1 MRRGRVRRRRL
12 GKLTLLGAVL
22 VLLLLGGASPAS
34 AHAALRGAD
43 PADGTVLKSA
53 PGTVTLSFTESVS
66 LLDDSFRLFDP
77 EGRRVPTG
85 EPQHAPGRPDTA
97 RVAFP
102 EGLGEGTFTLAWR
115 VVSADSHPVSGAFT
129 FSVGKPSPTMAAIDT
144 GPAENPTTRGL
155 YDLARYT
162 SYGAAALLIGTAAF
176 ALLCRPPH
184 TGPLRK
190 PLVAG
195 WWALLASTLA
205 LLVLRAP
212 YETGTGPA
220 SAFDPAAFAR
230 TLTGRPG
237 LVLLIRLALL
247 APAALLLVR
256 LSRRPP
262 EEKPSRANLAAGA
275 ALALALALTWA
286 GSEHASAGI
295 QVPVAMTSSV
305 LHLLAM
311 AVWLGGLTALLT
323 TLQHA
328 TPDEPETGRA
338 ASPAMRRKA
347 PPASS
352 DGDPEPKAKAAV
364 TVSAEDSGGR
374 TTVAALEGT
383 AATGASD
390 GAATSAAPVDGPAR
404 AAAGAVGRTA
414 AGASAPSV
422 DGPALT
428 AVVVRFSRIAFGA
441 VVVLVVTGVY
451 QSWRG
456 LGSWTTLTGT
466 EYGRLLLV
474 KLVVVALLL
483 AVAARSRRWTAR
495 LVTADT
501 SDTDPAAS
509 DGKAPAEDSGT
520 KTSVSAPDVCR
531 RALRRSVLAEVAVGI
546 AVLVFTTVLAGTLP
560 GRAAAEAAQAAP
572 VAGVPGASVTIIPFD
587 VGTPGGHGK
596 VQITLE
602 PGRVGQNAVE
612 AVVYGPDGGLTT
624 VPELRLSLSLPARN
638 IGPIDA
644 ALTNRG
650 GYWGTDTLNLP
661 IPGTWTMKATVRVS
675 EIDQASE
682 ERKVHIPR

>member
-1 MRRGRVRRRRL
+1 M
-12 GKLTLLGAVL
+12 TLLGAVL
-22 VLLLLGGASPAS
+22 VLLLLGGAGPAS
-34 AHAALRGAD
+34 AHAALRGTD

-53 PGTVTLSFTESVS
+53 PGRVTLSFTESVS

-77 EGRRVPTG
+77 EGRRVRTG

-102 EGLGEGTFTLAWR
+102 GGLGEGTFTVAWR

-220 SAFDPAAFAR
+220 SAVDPAAFAR

-237 LVLLIRLALL
+237 LVLLTRLALL
-247 APAALLLVR
+247 APVALLLVR
-256 LSRRPP
+256 LSRRRP
-262 EEKPSRANLAAGA
+262 EAKPSRVILAAGA

-328 TPDEPETGRA
+328 TPDEPETGRT
-338 ASPAMRRKA
+338 SSHGDA
-347 PPASS
+347 PPR
-352 DGDPEPKAKAAV
+352 AKAAV
-364 TVSAEDSGGR
+364 TVASEGRDGR

-383 AATGASD
+383 AAAAASD
-390 GAATSAAPVDGPAR
+390 GATGVLDSAAADA
-404 AAAGAVGRTA
+404 T
-414 AGASAPSV
+414 APSV

-428 AVVVRFSRIAFGA
+428 AAVVRFSRIAFGA

-456 LGSWTTLTGT
+456 LGSWTALTDT

-474 KLVVVALLL
+474 KLVAVALLL

-495 LVTADT
+495 LVTADAP
-501 SDTDPAAS
+501 DTDPAASDPAAS
-509 DGKAPAEDSGT
+509 DGKAPAEDPGT
-520 KTSVSAPDVCR
+520 KTSASAPDVCR

-560 GRAAAEAAQAAP
+560 GRAAAEAARATP
-572 VAGVPGASVTIIPFD
+572 ESGVPGASVTFIPFD

-612 AVVYGPDGGLTT
+612 AVVYGPDGGLTI

-650 GYWGTDTLNLP
+650 GYWGTDSLNLP

>member
-12 GKLTLLGAVL
+12 GQLTLLGAVL
-22 VLLLLGGASPAS
+22 VLFLLGGAGPAS

-43 PADGTVLKSA
+43 PADGTVLETA
-53 PGTVTLSFTESVS
+53 PGTITLAFTESVS

-77 EGRRVPTG
+77 EGRRVRTG

-102 EGLGEGTFTLAWR
+102 VGLGEGTFTVAWR

-144 GPAENPTTRGL
+144 GPSENPTTRGL

-162 SYGAAALLIGTAAF
+162 AYGAAALLIGTAAF
-176 ALLCRPPH
+176 ALLCRPPNAN
-184 TGPLRK
+184 PLRK

-212 YETGTGPA
+212 YETGTGPV
-220 SAFDPAAFAR
+220 SAFDPAAVSR

-237 LVLLIRLALL
+237 LMLLARLALL
-247 APAALLLVR
+247 APAAVLLVR
-256 LSRRPP
+256 LSRRRP
-262 EEKPSRANLAAGA
+262 EERPSRVILAAGA

-323 TLQHA
+323 ILQHVTA
-328 TPDEPETGRA
+328 DEPEAGHGET
-338 ASPAMRRKA
+338 
-347 PPASS
+347 
-352 DGDPEPKAKAAV
+352 EPGPGARAAV
-364 TVSAEDSGGR
+364 TVASEGSGGR
-374 TTVAALEGT
+374 TAVAV
-383 AATGASD
+383 
-390 GAATSAAPVDGPAR
+390 PVAE
-404 AAAGAVGRTA
+404 A
-414 AGASAPSV
+414 ASAVAPSA

-428 AVVVRFSRIAFGA
+428 AAVARFSRIAFGA
-441 VVVLVVTGVY
+441 VTVLVVTGVY

-456 LGSWTTLTGT
+456 LGSWATLTGT
-466 EYGRLLLV
+466 AYGRLLLV

-495 LVTADT
+495 LVTADAEP
-501 SDTDPAAS
+501 DVR
-509 DGKAPAEDSGT
+509 DGKAPAVPDGEARAEDPGT
-520 KTSVSAPDVCR
+520 KAPAPALAPAPDACR

-572 VAGVPGASVTIIPFD
+572 EAGVPGASVTIIPFD

-612 AVVYGPDGGLTT
+612 AVVYGPDGGLTI
-624 VPELRLSLSLPARN
+624 VPELRLSLSLPAQK

-644 ALTNRG
+644 GLTNRG
-650 GYWGTDTLNLP
+650 GYWGTDSLNLP
-661 IPGTWTMKATVRVS
+661 IPGTWTVKATVRVS
-675 EIDQASE
+675 EIDQVSV
-682 ERKVHIPR
+682 ERKVRILR

>member
-1 MRRGRVRRRRL
+1 MRRVRVRRRRL

-22 VLLLLGGASPAS
+22 VLLLLGGAGPAS

-43 PADGTVLKSA
+43 PADGTVLKTAS
-53 PGTVTLSFTESVS
+53 GTITLAFTESVS

-77 EGRRVPTG
+77 EGRRVRTG

-97 RVAFP
+97 QVAFP
-102 EGLGEGTFTLAWR
+102 EGLGEGTFTVAWR

-144 GPAENPTTRGL
+144 GPSENPTTRGL

-162 SYGAAALLIGTAAF
+162 AYGAAALLIGTAAF

-184 TGPLRK
+184 AGPLRK

-220 SAFDPAAFAR
+220 SAFDPAAVSR

-237 LVLLIRLALL
+237 LMLLARLALL
-247 APAALLLVR
+247 APTAVLLVR
-256 LSRRPP
+256 LSRRRP
-262 EEKPSRANLAAGA
+262 EEKASRATLTAGA

-323 TLQHA
+323 TLQHVA
-328 TPDEPETGRA
+328 ADEPEAGRGT
-338 ASPAMRRKA
+338 SA
-347 PPASS
+347 P
-352 DGDPEPKAKAAV
+352 GPKAKTAV
-364 TVSAEDSGGR
+364 TVASGGSGGG
-374 TTVAALEGT
+374 TTVAVPVAEGT
-383 AATGASD
+383 
-390 GAATSAAPVDGPAR
+390 SAV
-404 AAAGAVGRTA
+404 
-414 AGASAPSV
+414 APSA

-428 AVVVRFSRIAFGA
+428 AAVARFSRIAFGA
-441 VVVLVVTGVY
+441 VTVLVVTGVY

-456 LGSWTTLTGT
+456 LGSWTTLTDT
-466 EYGRLLLV
+466 AYGRLLLV

-495 LVTADT
+495 LVTADAGP
-501 SDTDPAAS
+501 DVC
-509 DGKAPAEDSGT
+509 DGKAPAVPDGKARAEDPGT
-520 KTSVSAPDVCR
+520 KASAPASASALAPSPAPDACR
-531 RALRRSVLAEVAVGI
+531 RALRGSVLAEVAVGI

-560 GRAAAEAAQAAP
+560 GRAAAEAARATP
-572 VAGVPGASVTIIPFD
+572 GAGVPGASVTVIPFD

-612 AVVYGPDGGLTT
+612 AVVYGPDGGLTI
-624 VPELRLSLSLPARN
+624 VPELRLSLSLPAQK

-644 ALTNRG
+644 GLTNRG
-650 GYWGTDTLNLP
+650 GYWGTDSLNLP
-661 IPGTWTMKATVRVS
+661 IAGTWTMKATVRVS
-675 EIDQASE
+675 EIDQVSV
-682 ERKVHIPR
+682 ERKVQIPR

>member
-102 EGLGEGTFTLAWR
+102 GGLGEGTFTMAWR

-129 FSVGKPSPTMAAIDT
+129 FSVGKPSPTTAAIDT

-237 LVLLIRLALL
+237 LVLLTRLALL
-247 APAALLLVR
+247 APVALLLVR
-256 LSRRPP
+256 LSRRRP
-262 EEKPSRANLAAGA
+262 EEKPSRASLAAGA

-338 ASPAMRRKA
+338 APPATRRKV
-347 PPASS
+347 PPASP
-352 DGDPEPKAKAAV
+352 DGDPEPRAKAAV
-364 TVSAEDSGGR
+364 TVAAEGSGGR
-374 TTVAALEGT
+374 TTVAALKGT

-390 GAATSAAPVDGPAR
+390 DAATTAAPVDGPVD
-404 AAAGAVGRTA
+404 AAAGAVDRSA
-414 AGASAPSV
+414 AGASEPSA

-428 AVVVRFSRIAFGA
+428 APVVRFSRIAFGA

-474 KLVVVALLL
+474 KLVVVAMLL

-495 LVTADT
+495 LVTADAA
-501 SDTDPAAS
+501 DTDPAAS
-509 DGKAPAEDSGT
+509 DGKAPAEDPGT
-520 KTSVSAPDVCR
+520 KTSPSAPDVCR

-560 GRAAAEAAQAAP
+560 GRAAAEAAQATP
-572 VAGVPGASVTIIPFD
+572 VAGVPGASVTVIPFD

>member
-1 MRRGRVRRRRL
+1 MRRGRVRRRL
-12 GKLTLLGAVL
+12 GKLTLLGGVL
-22 VLLLLGGASPAS
+22 VLLLLGGAGPAS

-43 PADGTVLKSA
+43 PADGTVLKTA
-53 PGTVTLSFTESVS
+53 PGTITLAFTESVS

-77 EGRRVPTG
+77 EGRRVRTG

-102 EGLGEGTFTLAWR
+102 EGLGEGTFTVAWR

-144 GPAENPTTRGL
+144 GPSENPTTRGL

-162 SYGAAALLIGTAAF
+162 AYGAAALLIGTAAF
-176 ALLCRPPH
+176 ALLCRPPNAN
-184 TGPLRK
+184 PLRK
-190 PLVAG
+190 PLAAG

-212 YETGTGPA
+212 YETGTGPV
-220 SAFDPAAFAR
+220 SAFDPAAVSR

-237 LVLLIRLALL
+237 LMLLARLALL
-247 APAALLLVR
+247 APAAVLLVR
-256 LSRRPP
+256 LSRRRP
-262 EEKPSRANLAAGA
+262 EEKASRATLAAGA

-323 TLQHA
+323 TLQHV
-328 TPDEPETGRA
+328 TTDEPEAGHGAT
-338 ASPAMRRKA
+338 
-347 PPASS
+347 
-352 DGDPEPKAKAAV
+352 EPGPQARAAV
-364 TVSAEDSGGR
+364 TVASEGSGGR
-374 TTVAALEGT
+374 TTVAVAEG
-383 AATGASD
+383 S
-390 GAATSAAPVDGPAR
+390 SAV
-404 AAAGAVGRTA
+404 
-414 AGASAPSV
+414 APSA

-428 AVVVRFSRIAFGA
+428 AAVARFSRIAFGA
-441 VVVLVVTGVY
+441 VTVLVVTGVY

-456 LGSWTTLTGT
+456 LGSWATLTGT
-466 EYGRLLLV
+466 AYGRLLLV

-483 AVAARSRRWTAR
+483 VVAARSRRWTAR

-501 SDTDPAAS
+501 EPDVP
-509 DGKAPAEDSGT
+509 DGKAPAVPDGEARAEASGT
-520 KTSVSAPDVCR
+520 KPPAPAFAPAPDACR

-560 GRAAAEAAQAAP
+560 GRAAAEAAEATP
-572 VAGVPGASVTIIPFD
+572 EAGVPGATVTVIPFD

-612 AVVYGPDGGLTT
+612 AVVYGPDGGLTI
-624 VPELRLSLSLPARN
+624 VPELRLSLSLPAQK
-638 IGPIDA
+638 IGPVDA
-644 ALTNRG
+644 GLTNRG
-650 GYWGTDTLNLP
+650 GYWGTDSLNLP

-675 EIDQASE
+675 EIDQVSV
-682 ERKVHIPR
+682 ERKVRILR

>member
-1 MRRGRVRRRRL
+1 MRRVRVRRRRL

-22 VLLLLGGASPAS
+22 VLLLLGGAGPAS

-43 PADGTVLKSA
+43 PADGTVLKTA
-53 PGTVTLSFTESVS
+53 PGTITLAFTESVS

-77 EGRRVPTG
+77 EGRRVRTV

-97 RVAFP
+97 QVAFP
-102 EGLGEGTFTLAWR
+102 EGLGEGTFTVAWR

-129 FSVGKPSPTMAAIDT
+129 FSVGKLSPTMAAIDT
-144 GPAENPTTRGL
+144 GPSENPTTRGL

-162 SYGAAALLIGTAAF
+162 AYGAAALLIGTAAF
-176 ALLCRPPH
+176 ALLCRPPNA
-184 TGPLRK
+184 GPLRK

-220 SAFDPAAFAR
+220 SAFDPAAVSR

-237 LVLLIRLALL
+237 LMLLARLALL
-247 APAALLLVR
+247 APTAVLLVR
-256 LSRRPP
+256 LSRRRP
-262 EEKPSRANLAAGA
+262 EEKPSRATLAAGA

-323 TLQHA
+323 TLQHVTA
-328 TPDEPETGRA
+328 DEPEAGRGT
-338 ASPAMRRKA
+338 SA
-347 PPASS
+347 P
-352 DGDPEPKAKAAV
+352 GPKAKAAV
-364 TVSAEDSGGR
+364 TVASGSSGGG
-374 TTVAALEGT
+374 TTVTVPVAEGT
-383 AATGASD
+383 
-390 GAATSAAPVDGPAR
+390 SAV
-404 AAAGAVGRTA
+404 
-414 AGASAPSV
+414 APSA
-422 DGPALT
+422 DGPALA
-428 AVVVRFSRIAFGA
+428 AVVARFSRIAFGA
-441 VVVLVVTGVY
+441 VTVLVVTGVY

-456 LGSWTTLTGT
+456 LGSWTTLTDT
-466 EYGRLLLV
+466 AYGRLLLV

-495 LVTADT
+495 LVTADAGP
-501 SDTDPAAS
+501 DVR
-509 DGKAPAEDSGT
+509 DGKAPAVPDGEARAEAPGT
-520 KTSVSAPDVCR
+520 KAPASALARSPAPDACR

-546 AVLVFTTVLAGTLP
+546 AVLVFTTVLVGTLP
-560 GRAAAEAAQAAP
+560 GRAAAEAARATP
-572 VAGVPGASVTIIPFD
+572 EAGVPGASVTVIPFD

-612 AVVYGPDGGLTT
+612 AVVYGPDGGLTV
-624 VPELRLSLSLPARN
+624 VPELRLSLSLPAQK

-644 ALTNRG
+644 GLTNRG
-650 GYWGTDTLNLP
+650 GYWGTDSLNLP
-661 IPGTWTMKATVRVS
+661 IAGTWTMKATVRVS
-675 EIDQASE
+675 EIDQVSV
-682 ERKVHIPR
+682 ERKVQIQH

>member
-1 MRRGRVRRRRL
+1 M
-12 GKLTLLGAVL
+12 TLLGAVL
-22 VLLLLGGASPAS
+22 VLILLGGAGPAS

-43 PADGTVLKSA
+43 PADGTVLKTA
-53 PGTVTLSFTESVS
+53 PGTVTLTFTESVS

-77 EGRRVPTG
+77 EGRRVRTG
-85 EPQHAPGRPDTA
+85 EPEHAPGRPDTA

-102 EGLGEGTFTLAWR
+102 EGLGEGTFTVAWR
-115 VVSADSHPVSGAFT
+115 IVSADSHPVSGAFT

-144 GPAENPTTRGL
+144 GPAENPATRGL
-155 YDLARYT
+155 HDLARYT

-190 PLVAG
+190 PLIAG

-212 YETGTGPA
+212 YETGAGPA

-230 TLTGRPG
+230 ILTGRPG
-237 LVLLIRLALL
+237 LMLLARLALL

-256 LSRRPP
+256 MSRRRP
-262 EEKPSRANLAAGA
+262 EERPSRAILAAGT

-328 TPDEPETGRA
+328 TPDEPRA
-338 ASPAMRRKA
+338 EHGTPPPTRREPA
-347 PPASS
+347 PASS
-352 DGDPEPKAKAAV
+352 GGDRGPEAEAAV
-364 TVSAEDSGGR
+364 SVGSEGGGGR
-374 TTVAALEGT
+374 TAV
-383 AATGASD
+383 
-390 GAATSAAPVDGPAR
+390 AAPVAD
-404 AAAGAVGRTA
+404 AATA
-414 AGASAPSV
+414 PFT

-428 AVVVRFSRIAFGA
+428 AAVVRFSRIAFGA

-466 EYGRLLLV
+466 AYGRLLLV
-474 KLVVVALLL
+474 KLVVVVLLL

-495 LVTADT
+495 LVTADA
-501 SDTDPAAS
+501 DPAAS
-509 DGKAPAEDSGT
+509 DGQTPAAG
-520 KTSVSAPDVCR
+520 PDACR

-546 AVLVFTTVLAGTLP
+546 AVLVLTTVLAGTLP
-560 GRAAAEAAQAAP
+560 GRAAAEAARATP
-572 VAGVPGASVTIIPFD
+572 EAGVPGASVTVIPFD
-587 VGTPGGHGK
+587 VGIPGGHGK

-612 AVVYGPDGGLTT
+612 AVVYGPDGGLTI

-650 GYWGTDTLNLP
+650 GYWGTDSLNLP

-675 EIDQASE
+675 DIDQTSE
-682 ERKVHIPR
+682 ERKVQVLR

>member
-1 MRRGRVRRRRL
+1 MRRVRVRRRRL

-22 VLLLLGGASPAS
+22 VLLLLGGAGPAS

-43 PADGTVLKSA
+43 PADGTVLKTA
-53 PGTVTLSFTESVS
+53 PGTITLAFTESVS

-77 EGRRVPTG
+77 EGRRVRTG

-97 RVAFP
+97 QVAFP
-102 EGLGEGTFTLAWR
+102 EGLGEGTFTVAWR

-144 GPAENPTTRGL
+144 GPSENPTTRGL

-162 SYGAAALLIGTAAF
+162 AYGAAALLIGTAAF
-176 ALLCRPPH
+176 ALLCRPPNA
-184 TGPLRK
+184 GPLRK

-220 SAFDPAAFAR
+220 SAFDLAAVSR

-237 LVLLIRLALL
+237 LMLLARLALL
-247 APAALLLVR
+247 APTAVLLVR
-256 LSRRPP
+256 LSRRRP
-262 EEKPSRANLAAGA
+262 EEKPSRATLAAGA
-275 ALALALALTWA
+275 APALALALTWA

-323 TLQHA
+323 TLQHVTA
-328 TPDEPETGRA
+328 DEPEAGRGT
-338 ASPAMRRKA
+338 SA
-347 PPASS
+347 P
-352 DGDPEPKAKAAV
+352 GPKAKAAV
-364 TVSAEDSGGR
+364 TVASGGSGGG
-374 TTVAALEGT
+374 TTVTIPVAEGT
-383 AATGASD
+383 ST
-390 GAATSAAPVDGPAR
+390 V
-404 AAAGAVGRTA
+404 
-414 AGASAPSV
+414 APSA

-428 AVVVRFSRIAFGA
+428 AAVARFSRIAFGA
-441 VVVLVVTGVY
+441 VTVLVVTGVY

-456 LGSWTTLTGT
+456 LGSWTTLTDT
-466 EYGRLLLV
+466 AYGRLLLV

-495 LVTADT
+495 LVTADAGPDVRDVKT
-501 SDTDPAAS
+501 LAVP
-509 DGKAPAEDSGT
+509 DGEALAVPDGEARAEAPGT
-520 KTSVSAPDVCR
+520 KTSAPPSALAPSPAPDACR

-560 GRAAAEAAQAAP
+560 GRAAAEAARATP
-572 VAGVPGASVTIIPFD
+572 EAGVPGASVTVIPFD

-612 AVVYGPDGGLTT
+612 AVVYGPDGGLTI
-624 VPELRLSLSLPARN
+624 VPELRLSLSLPAQK
-638 IGPIDA
+638 IGLIDA
-644 ALTNRG
+644 GLTNRG
-650 GYWGTDTLNLP
+650 GYWGTDSLNLP
-661 IPGTWTMKATVRVS
+661 IAGTWTMKATVRVS
-675 EIDQASE
+675 EIDQVSA
-682 ERKVHIPR
+682 ERKVQIPR

>member
-22 VLLLLGGASPAS
+22 VLLLLGGAGPAS

-43 PADGTVLKSA
+43 PADGTVLKTV
-53 PGTVTLSFTESVS
+53 PGTITLAFTESVS

-77 EGRRVPTG
+77 EGRRVRTG

-102 EGLGEGTFTLAWR
+102 EGLGEGTFTVAWR

-144 GPAENPTTRGL
+144 GPSENPTTRGL

-162 SYGAAALLIGTAAF
+162 AYGAAALLIGTAAF
-176 ALLCRPPH
+176 ALLCRPPNA
-184 TGPLRK
+184 GPLRK

-212 YETGTGPA
+212 YETGAGPV
-220 SAFDPAAFAR
+220 SAFDPAALSR

-237 LVLLIRLALL
+237 LMLLARLALL
-247 APAALLLVR
+247 APVAVLLVR
-256 LSRRPP
+256 LSRRRP
-262 EEKPSRANLAAGA
+262 EEKPSRATLAAGA

-323 TLQHA
+323 ILQHVTA
-328 TPDEPETGRA
+328 DEPEAGRGT
-338 ASPAMRRKA
+338 SA
-347 PPASS
+347 P
-352 DGDPEPKAKAAV
+352 GPKAKAAV
-364 TVSAEDSGGR
+364 TVASGGSGGG
-374 TTVAALEGT
+374 TAVAVPVAEGT
-383 AATGASD
+383 
-390 GAATSAAPVDGPAR
+390 SAV
-404 AAAGAVGRTA
+404 
-414 AGASAPSV
+414 APSA

-428 AVVVRFSRIAFGA
+428 AAVARFSRIAFGA
-441 VVVLVVTGVY
+441 VTVLVVTGVY

-456 LGSWTTLTGT
+456 LGSWTTLTDT
-466 EYGRLLLV
+466 AYGRLLLV

-495 LVTADT
+495 LVTADAG
-501 SDTDPAAS
+501 PGVR
-509 DGKAPAEDSGT
+509 DGKAPAAPDGEARAEDPGT
-520 KTSVSAPDVCR
+520 KAPASALAPSPAPDACR

-560 GRAAAEAAQAAP
+560 GRAAAEAARATP
-572 VAGVPGASVTIIPFD
+572 EAGVPGASVTVIPFD

-612 AVVYGPDGGLTT
+612 AVVYGPDGGLTI
-624 VPELRLSLSLPARN
+624 VPEMRLSLSLPAQK

-644 ALTNRG
+644 GLTNRG
-650 GYWGTDTLNLP
+650 GYWGTDSLNLP
-661 IPGTWTMKATVRVS
+661 IAGTWTMKATVRVS
-675 EIDQASE
+675 EIDQVSV
-682 ERKVHIPR
+682 ERKVQIPR

>member
-22 VLLLLGGASPAS
+22 VLFLLGGAGPAS

-43 PADGTVLKSA
+43 PADGTVLETA
-53 PGTVTLSFTESVS
+53 PGTITLAFTESVS

-77 EGRRVPTG
+77 EGRRVRTG

-102 EGLGEGTFTLAWR
+102 EGLGEGTFTVAWR

-144 GPAENPTTRGL
+144 GPSENPTTRGL

-162 SYGAAALLIGTAAF
+162 AYGAAALLIGTAAF
-176 ALLCRPPH
+176 ALLCRPPNAN
-184 TGPLRK
+184 PLRK

-212 YETGTGPA
+212 YETGTGPV
-220 SAFDPAAFAR
+220 SAFDPAAVSR

-237 LVLLIRLALL
+237 LMLLARLALL
-247 APAALLLVR
+247 APAAVLLVR
-256 LSRRPP
+256 LSRRRP
-262 EEKPSRANLAAGA
+262 EERPSRVILAAGA

-323 TLQHA
+323 ILQHVTA
-328 TPDEPETGRA
+328 DEPEAGHGETEPGPRA
-338 ASPAMRRKA
+338 R
-347 PPASS
+347 
-352 DGDPEPKAKAAV
+352 AAV
-364 TVSAEDSGGR
+364 TVASEGSGGR
-374 TTVAALEGT
+374 TAVAV
-383 AATGASD
+383 
-390 GAATSAAPVDGPAR
+390 PVAE
-404 AAAGAVGRTA
+404 A
-414 AGASAPSV
+414 ASAVAPFA

-428 AVVVRFSRIAFGA
+428 AAVARFSRIAFGA
-441 VVVLVVTGVY
+441 VTVLVVTGVY

-456 LGSWTTLTGT
+456 LGSWATLTGT
-466 EYGRLLLV
+466 AYGRLLLV

-495 LVTADT
+495 LVTADAE
-501 SDTDPAAS
+501 PAVR
-509 DGKAPAEDSGT
+509 DGKAPAVPDGEARAEDPGT
-520 KTSVSAPDVCR
+520 KAPAPALAPAPDSCR

-572 VAGVPGASVTIIPFD
+572 EAGVPGASVTIIPFD

-612 AVVYGPDGGLTT
+612 AVVYGPDGGLTI
-624 VPELRLSLSLPARN
+624 VPELRLSLSLPAQK

-644 ALTNRG
+644 GLTNRG
-650 GYWGTDTLNLP
+650 GYWGTDSLNLP
-661 IPGTWTMKATVRVS
+661 IPGTWTVKATVRVS
-675 EIDQASE
+675 EIDQVSV
-682 ERKVHIPR
+682 ERKVRILR

>member
-1 MRRGRVRRRRL
+1 MRRGRGRRRRL

-22 VLLLLGGASPAS
+22 VLLLLGGAGPAF

-43 PADGTVLKSA
+43 PADGTVLKTA
-53 PGTVTLSFTESVS
+53 PGTITLAFTESVS

-77 EGRRVPTG
+77 EGRRVRTG

-102 EGLGEGTFTLAWR
+102 EALGEGTFTVAWR

-144 GPAENPTTRGL
+144 GPSENPTTRGL

-162 SYGAAALLIGTAAF
+162 AYGAAALLIGTAAF
-176 ALLCRPPH
+176 ALLCRPPNA
-184 TGPLRK
+184 GPLRK

-212 YETGTGPA
+212 YETGTCPV
-220 SAFDPAAFAR
+220 SAFDPAAVSR

-237 LVLLIRLALL
+237 LMLLARLALL
-247 APAALLLVR
+247 APTAVLLVR
-256 LSRRPP
+256 LSRRSP
-262 EEKPSRANLAAGA
+262 EEKPSRATLAAGA

-323 TLQHA
+323 TLQHVTA
-328 TPDEPETGRA
+328 DEPEAGRGT
-338 ASPAMRRKA
+338 SA
-347 PPASS
+347 P
-352 DGDPEPKAKAAV
+352 GPKAKAAV
-364 TVSAEDSGGR
+364 TVATEGSGGG
-374 TTVAALEGT
+374 TTVAVPVAEE
-383 AATGASD
+383 
-390 GAATSAAPVDGPAR
+390 TSAV
-404 AAAGAVGRTA
+404 
-414 AGASAPSV
+414 APSA

-428 AVVVRFSRIAFGA
+428 AAVARFSRIAFGA
-441 VVVLVVTGVY
+441 VTVLVVTGVY

-456 LGSWTTLTGT
+456 LGSWTTLTDT
-466 EYGRLLLV
+466 AYGRLLLV

-495 LVTADT
+495 LVAADAGP
-501 SDTDPAAS
+501 DVR
-509 DGKAPAEDSGT
+509 DGKASAVPDGEARAEDPGT
-520 KTSVSAPDVCR
+520 KTSAPAPASALAPSPAPDACR

-560 GRAAAEAAQAAP
+560 GRAAAEAAQATP
-572 VAGVPGASVTIIPFD
+572 EAGVPGASVTVIPFD

-612 AVVYGPDGGLTT
+612 AVVYGPDGGLTI
-624 VPELRLSLSLPARN
+624 VPELRLSLSLPAQK

-644 ALTNRG
+644 GLTNRG
-650 GYWGTDTLNLP
+650 GYWGTDSLNLP
-661 IPGTWTMKATVRVS
+661 IAGTWTMKATVRVS
-675 EIDQASE
+675 EIDQVSV
-682 ERKVHIPR
+682 ERKAHIPR